1 MTTTNGTFDT
11 GPSWQLLSVE
21 EIAQDIV
28 ENKLD
33 NSLVHERWQEYK
45 EAGNEIMM
53 QRVTEAAQLAVI
65 LGDML

>member
-1 MTTTNGTFDT
+1 MTTIN
-11 GPSWQLLSVE
+11 PSWQLLSVE

-33 NSLVHERWQEYK
+33 NYSVNLRFWEY
-45 EAGNEIMM
+45 EDNGNIIMA
-53 QRVTEAAQLAVI
+53 QRVKEAAQLAVI

>member
-1 MTTTNGTFDT
+1 MTQTN
-11 GPSWQLLSVE
+11 WQLLSVE

-33 NSLVHERWQEYK
+33 NSLVHARWKVYYVDE
-45 EAGNEIMM
+45 NNIMM

>member
-1 MTTTNGTFDT
+1 MTQTN
-11 GPSWQLLSVE
+11 WQLLSVE

-33 NSLVHERWQEYK
+33 NSLVHSRWQEYK

>member
-1 MTTTNGTFDT
+1 MTTNS
-11 GPSWQLLSVE
+11 PSWKLLSVE

>member
-1 MTTTNGTFDT
+1 MTTTNEQ
-11 GPSWQLLSVE
+11 SINWQLLSVE

-33 NSLVHERWQEYK
+33 NSFVHTRWQEYK
-45 EAGNEIMM
+45 EAVNEIMM

>member
-1 MTTTNGTFDT
+1 MTTSS
-11 GPSWQLLSVE
+11 PSWQLLSVE

-33 NSLVHERWQEYK
+33 NSIVHERWEEYK
-45 EAGNEIMM
+45 DAGNEIMT

>member
-1 MTTTNGTFDT
+1 MGQIN
-11 GPSWQLLSVE
+11 WQLLSVE

-33 NSLVHERWQEYK
+33 NSIVHERWQEYK

>member
-1 MTTTNGTFDT
+1 MTTNN
-11 GPSWQLLSVE
+11 PSWQLLSVE

-33 NSLVHERWQEYK
+33 NSFVHARWQEYK
-45 EAGNEIMM
+45 EAGNEIMT

>member
-1 MTTTNGTFDT
+1 MTTTNEQ
-11 GPSWQLLSVE
+11 SINWQLLSVE

-33 NSLVHERWQEYK
+33 NSLVHARWKVYYDDE
-45 EAGNEIMM
+45 NNIMAR
-53 QRVTEAAQLAVI
+53 RVAEAAQLAVI

>member
-1 MTTTNGTFDT
+1 MTQIN
-11 GPSWQLLSVE
+11 WQLLSVE

-33 NSLVHERWQEYK
+33 NSFVHARWQEYK

>member
-1 MTTTNGTFDT
+1 MTTIN
-11 GPSWQLLSVE
+11 WQLLSVE

-33 NSLVHERWQEYK
+33 NSLVQARWQEYK

>member
-1 MTTTNGTFDT
+1 MTTTNEQ
-11 GPSWQLLSVE
+11 SINWQLLSVE

>member
-1 MTTTNGTFDT
+1 MTTTNEQ
-11 GPSWQLLSVE
+11 SINWQLLSVE

-28 ENKLD
+28 QNKLD
-33 NSLVHERWQEYK
+33 NAFVRARWQEYK
-45 EAGNEIMM
+45 EAGNVIMT

>member
-1 MTTTNGTFDT
+1 MTTTN
-11 GPSWQLLSVE
+11 WQLLSVE

-33 NSLVHERWQEYK
+33 NSLVHTRWKAYYDDE
-45 EAGNEIMM
+45 NNIMAR
-53 QRVTEAAQLAVI
+53 RVAEAAQLAVI

>member
-1 MTTTNGTFDT
+1 MTQIN
-11 GPSWQLLSVE
+11 WQLLSVE

-33 NSLVHERWQEYK
+33 NSLVHARWQGYK

>member
-1 MTTTNGTFDT
+1 MTQIN
-11 GPSWQLLSVE
+11 WQLLSVE

-33 NSLVHERWQEYK
+33 NSVVHARCQEYK

>member
-1 MTTTNGTFDT
+1 MTQIN
-11 GPSWQLLSVE
+11 WQLLYVE

>member
-1 MTTTNGTFDT
+1 MTQIN
-11 GPSWQLLSVE
+11 WQLLSVE

-33 NSLVHERWQEYK
+33 NYIVHARWQEYK
-45 EAGNEIMM
+45 DAGNEIMM

>member
-1 MTTTNGTFDT
+1 MAKIN
-11 GPSWQLLSVE
+11 WQLLSVE
-21 EIAQDIV
+21 EIAQEIV

>member
-1 MTTTNGTFDT
+1 MTTTNGTLDT

>member
-1 MTTTNGTFDT
+1 MTTTNGTLDT
-11 GPSWQLLSVE
+11 NPSWQLLSVE

>member
-1 MTTTNGTFDT
+1 MTQIN
-11 GPSWQLLSVE
+11 WQLLSVE

-33 NSLVHERWQEYK
+33 NSVVHARWQEYK
-45 EAGNEIMM
+45 DTGNEIMM

>member
-1 MTTTNGTFDT
+1 MTQIN
-11 GPSWQLLSVE
+11 WQLLSVE

-45 EAGNEIMM
+45 NIGNEIMM